1 MKRRLLTSL
10 LGIIVIALAG
20 LITNLSLSKKPL
32 LGLDLQG
39 GASVTLRPAYGNP
52 DPTAF
57 GEVVK
62 LYRARI
68 NSLNIGE
75 AEVIR
80 QGNTI
85 VVNLP
90 GVKDQDRALQ
100 LIGTTGKVTFRPVLA
115 RQGGFS
121 GLTVPLVGASGAS
134 GPLVTVPAGATG
146 ATDVSGATGATAS
159 EGATTTQ
166 SAETTTTTVA
176 TSTTA
181 ANGPLRRPAQQTTST
196 TVSTSAPTAVA
207 AAPTTTVSG
216 ATGASGAVTPTTVG
230 GPTTTAAPFNPS
242 ALLTSADQDLPDRDV
257 VLPDR
262 DGSVIYSLGKVFA
275 QGEDA
280 VETATAEIDRQT
292 GFWQV
297 SLTLKG
303 GSKGLG
309 AWNAAAAL
317 CYQKASTCS
326 DGGMAIIIDH
336 QVISAPVPQQPAFDT
351 AQIRITGNFDK
362 TESSNIARVLKY
374 GATPIE
380 MKAEESR
387 TVSATLG
394 KDSLRAGI
402 ISGAIGVGLVL
413 LLMLLYY
420 RRLALVILGGLCVSG
435 SIIWSMISLFDN
447 FFVLTL
453 AGVTGIIVSI
463 GVTVDSY
470 VVFFERLKD
479 EMKAGRSLRNSA
491 QRGFSAAWR
500 TILAA
505 DFVSL
510 LGAVVLWYLS
520 VGSVR
525 GFALFLGLSTLCDMV
540 VAWFF
545 TRPAVILLSRRKGF
559 QTGKVFGIRAI
570 EDASSAGGAR

>member
-1 MKRRLLTSL
+1 MKRRLLISL
-10 LGIIVIALAG
+10 LGIVVISLVG
-20 LITNLSLSKKPL
+20 LITNLSLGNKPL

-39 GASVTLRPAYGNP
+39 GASVTLRPAYGTP

-57 GEVVK
+57 DEVVK
-62 LYRARI
+62 LYRERI

-100 LIGTTGKVTFRPVLA
+100 LIGTTGKVTFRQVLA

-121 GLTVPLVGASGAS
+121 GLAVPLTGTS
-134 GPLVTVPAGATG
+134 GPLVTVPA
-146 ATDVSGATGATAS
+146 
-159 EGATTTQ
+159 
-166 SAETTTTTVA
+166 TTVA
-176 TSTTA
+176 AGVTATTDPSAPTSVAPTSAAPTTVAPTTA
-181 ANGPLRRPAQQTTST
+181 PSSSESANGPGRRPAQAATTT
-196 TVSTSAPTAVA
+196 EAPATTAVP
-207 AAPTTTVSG
+207 PTTAATATTAVG
-216 ATGASGAVTPTTVG
+216 ATTTTVG
-230 GPTTTAAPFNPS
+230 GPTTTAAPFDPS
-242 ALLTSADQDLPDRDV
+242 LLLTPADQDLPEATV
-257 VLPDR
+257 TLPDR
-262 DGSVIYSLGKVFA
+262 DGSVIYSLGPVFA
-275 QGEDA
+275 QGEAA
-280 VETATAEIDRQT
+280 VETATAELDRQT

-297 SLTLKG
+297 SLTLKSG
-303 GSKGLG
+303 ATGLG
-309 AWNAAAAL
+309 AWNSAAL
-317 CYQKASTCS
+317 QCFQKASNCA
-326 DGGMAIIIDH
+326 DGGMAIVIDH
-336 QVISAPVPQQPAFDT
+336 QVISAPVPQQASFDS
-351 AQIRITGNFDK
+351 AQIRITGNFK
-362 TESSNIARVLKY
+362 QAEASNVARVLKY

-380 MKAEESR
+380 MRAEESR

-394 KDSLRAGI
+394 KDSLRAGV
-402 ISGAIGVGLVL
+402 ISGVIGVALVL
-413 LLMLLYY
+413 ILMLLYY
-420 RRLALVILGGLCVSG
+420 RRLALVIVGGLCVSG
-435 SIIWSMISLFDN
+435 SIVWSMISLFDN

-470 VVFFERLKD
+470 VVYFERLKD
-479 EMKAGRSLRNSA
+479 DMKAGRSLRNSA
-491 QRGFSAAWR
+491 QRGFASAWR

-510 LGAVVLWYLS
+510 LGAAVLWYLS

-545 TRPAVILLSRRKGF
+545 TRPAVILLSRRKSF
-559 QTGKVFGIRAI
+559 QKGKVFGIAAVA
-570 EDASSAGGAR
+570 DTASAGGAR

>member
-20 LITNLSLSKKPL
+20 LISNLSLGNKPL

-39 GASVTLRPAYGNP
+39 GASVTLRPAYGSP
-52 DPTAF
+52 DPAAF
-57 GEVVK
+57 DEVVK

-90 GVKDQDRALQ
+90 GVKDQDRALS

-121 GLTVPLVGASGAS
+121 NLTVPLTGAS
-134 GPLVTVPAGATG
+134 GPLVTVPDT
-146 ATDVSGATGATAS
+146 TLPSGATGATGPDAS
-159 EGATTTQ
+159 SSSGSTT
-166 SAETTTTTVA
+166 SAAPSTTVA
-176 TSTTA
+176 PAPSTTA
-181 ANGPLRRPAQQTTST
+181 ANGPGRAPAQQPTTTAATTST
-196 TVSTSAPTAVA
+196 A
-207 AAPTTTVSG
+207 AATSTIAG
-216 ATGASGAVTPTTVG
+216 ATGVTPTTAG
-230 GPTTTAAPFNPS
+230 GPTTTAAPFDPS
-242 ALLTSADQDLPDRDV
+242 ALLTSADQDKPDAQV

-262 DGSVIYSLGKVFA
+262 DGSVIYSLGPVFA

-280 VETATAEIDRQT
+280 VETATAEIDRET

-303 GSKGLG
+303 GAKGLG

-317 CYQKASTCS
+317 CYQKATSCT

-336 QVISAPVPQQPAFDT
+336 QVISAPVPQQPSFDT

-394 KDSLRAGI
+394 KDSLRAGL

-435 SIIWSMISLFDN
+435 SIIWSMITLFDN

-510 LGAVVLWYLS
+510 LGAMVLWYLS

-545 TRPAVILLSRRKGF
+545 TRPAVILLSRRKSF
-559 QTGKVFGIRAI
+559 QTGKVFGIRAV
-570 EDASSAGGAR
+570 DDTAVAGGAK

>member
-1 MKRRLLTSL
+1 MRRRLLISL
-10 LGIIVIALAG
+10 IGVVVVAVGALIANLAVG
-20 LITNLSLSKKPL
+20 NKPL

-39 GASVTLRPAYGNP
+39 GASVTLRPAYGDP
-52 DPTAF
+52 DPAAMS
-57 GEVVK
+57 EVVR
-62 LYRARI
+62 LYRTRI
-68 NSLNIGE
+68 ESLNIGE

-90 GVKDQDRALQ
+90 GVKDQERALK
-100 LIGTTGKVTFRPVLA
+100 LIGTTGKVTFRPVLS
-115 RQGGFS
+115 RQGGFA
-121 GLTVPLVGASGAS
+121 GLTVPLTGASGVS
-134 GPLVTVPAGATG
+134 GVTGATG
-146 ATDVSGATGATAS
+146 PTSTVATPTSTA
-159 EGATTTQ
+159 A
-166 SAETTTTTVA
+166 TTTVA
-176 TSTTA
+176 TTATPTTA
-181 ANGPLRRPAQQTTST
+181 APGPQRAPSQVESTTTSPAT
-196 TVSTSAPTAVA
+196 TAPATTAPA
-207 AAPTTTVSG
+207 
-216 ATGASGAVTPTTVG
+216 G
-230 GPTTTAAPFNPS
+230 GPTTTQVPFDFS
-242 ALLTSADQDLPDRDV
+242 ALLTPADQDLPDKTV
-257 VLPDR
+257 TLPDR
-262 DGSVIYSLGKVFA
+262 DGTTIYSLGPVFA

-280 VETATAEIDRQT
+280 VESASAEIDQQT

-297 SLTLKG
+297 SLTLSG
-303 GSKGLG
+303 GDKGLG
-309 AWNAAAAL
+309 AWNAAAIQ
-317 CYQKASTCS
+317 CFQRASTCA

-336 QVISAPVPQQPAFDT
+336 QVISAPVPQQASFDSPE
-351 AQIRITGNFDK
+351 IRITGDFKQAEATNL
-362 TESSNIARVLKY
+362 ARVLKY
-374 GATPIE
+374 GATPVE
-380 MKAEESR
+380 MRAEESR

-402 ISGAIGVGLVL
+402 ISGIIGVSLVL

-420 RRLALVILGGLCVSG
+420 RTLALVVFGGLAVSG
-435 SIIWSMISLFDN
+435 MIVWSMVAMFDN

-453 AGVTGIIVSI
+453 AGVTGIIVSV

-479 EMKAGRSLRNSA
+479 EVRSGRSLRSSA
-491 QRGFSAAWR
+491 QRGFASAWR

-545 TRPAVILLSRRKGF
+545 TRPAVILLSRTKRFAGSSVL
-559 QTGKVFGIRAI
+559 GVRLGEA
-570 EDASSAGGAR
+570 ASQGGAS

>member
-1 MKRRLLTSL
+1 MKRRLLISL
-10 LGIIVIALAG
+10 LGIVVISLAG
-20 LITNLSLSKKPL
+20 LITNLSVGNRPL

-57 GEVVK
+57 DEVVR
-62 LYRARI
+62 LYRERI

-100 LIGTTGKVTFRPVLA
+100 LIGTTGKVTFRQVLA

-121 GLTVPLVGASGAS
+121 GLTVPLTGTS
-134 GPLVTVPAGATG
+134 GPLVTVPVTTGATG
-146 ATDVSGATGATAS
+146 VTSTTDP
-159 EGATTTQ
+159 
-166 SAETTTTTVA
+166 SAPTTVA
-176 TSTTA
+176 PTTA
-181 ANGPLRRPAQQTTST
+181 APTTAPPASANGPGRRPAQAATTT
-196 TVSTSAPTAVA
+196 E
-207 AAPTTTVSG
+207 APTTTSVAPTTAATATTAVG
-216 ATGASGAVTPTTVG
+216 ATTTTVG
-230 GPTTTAAPFNPS
+230 GPTTTAAPFDPS
-242 ALLTSADQDLPDRDV
+242 QLLTPADQDLPQATV
-257 VLPDR
+257 TLPDR
-262 DGSVIYSLGKVFA
+262 DGSVIYSLGPVFA

-280 VETATAEIDRQT
+280 VETATAEIDRDT

-297 SLTLKG
+297 SLTLKSG
-303 GSKGLG
+303 ASGLG
-309 AWNAAAAL
+309 AWNAAAL
-317 CYQKASTCS
+317 QCFQKATSCA

-336 QVISAPVPQQPAFDT
+336 QVISAPVPQQASFDS
-351 AQIRITGNFDK
+351 AQIRITGDFK
-362 TESSNIARVLKY
+362 QAEASNVARVLKY

-380 MKAEESR
+380 MRAEESR

-394 KDSLRAGI
+394 KDSLRAGV
-402 ISGAIGVGLVL
+402 ISGVIGVGLVL
-413 LLMLLYY
+413 ILMLLYY
-420 RRLALVILGGLCVSG
+420 RRLALVIVGGLCVSG
-435 SIIWSMISLFDN
+435 SIVWSMISLFDN

-470 VVFFERLKD
+470 VVYFERLKD
-479 EMKAGRSLRNSA
+479 DMKAGRSLRNSA
-491 QRGFSAAWR
+491 QRGFASAWR

-510 LGAVVLWYLS
+510 LGAAVLWYLS

-545 TRPAVILLSRRKGF
+545 TRPAVILLSRRKSF
-559 QTGKVFGIRAI
+559 QKGKVFGIAAVA
-570 EDASSAGGAR
+570 DTASAGGAQ

>member
-1 MKRRLLTSL
+1 MKRRLLISL
-10 LGIIVIALAG
+10 LGIVVISLAG
-20 LITNLSLSKKPL
+20 LITNLSVGNRPL

-57 GEVVK
+57 DEVVR
-62 LYRARI
+62 LYRERI

-100 LIGTTGKVTFRPVLA
+100 LIGTTGKVTFRQVLA

-121 GLTVPLVGASGAS
+121 GLTVPLTGTS
-134 GPLVTVPAGATG
+134 GPLVTVPVTTGATG
-146 ATDVSGATGATAS
+146 V
-159 EGATTTQ
+159 
-166 SAETTTTTVA
+166 
-176 TSTTA
+176 TSTTDPSA
-181 ANGPLRRPAQQTTST
+181 PTTAAPTTAAPTTAAPASANGPGRRPAQAATTT
-196 TVSTSAPTAVA
+196 E
-207 AAPTTTVSG
+207 APTTTSVAPTTAATATTAVG
-216 ATGASGAVTPTTVG
+216 ATTTTVG
-230 GPTTTAAPFNPS
+230 GPTTTAAPFDPS
-242 ALLTSADQDLPDRDV
+242 QLLTPADQDLPQATV
-257 VLPDR
+257 TLPDR
-262 DGSVIYSLGKVFA
+262 DGSVIYSLGPVFA

-280 VETATAEIDRQT
+280 VETATAEIDRDT

-297 SLTLKG
+297 SLTLKSG
-303 GSKGLG
+303 ASGLG
-309 AWNAAAAL
+309 AWNAAAL
-317 CYQKASTCS
+317 QCFQKATSCA

-336 QVISAPVPQQPAFDT
+336 QVISAPVPQQASFDS
-351 AQIRITGNFDK
+351 AQIRITGDFK
-362 TESSNIARVLKY
+362 QAEASNVARVLKY

-380 MKAEESR
+380 MRAEESR

-394 KDSLRAGI
+394 KDSLRAGV
-402 ISGAIGVGLVL
+402 ISGAIGVALVL
-413 LLMLLYY
+413 ILMLLYY
-420 RRLALVILGGLCVSG
+420 RRLALVIVGGLCVSG
-435 SIIWSMISLFDN
+435 SIVWSMISLFDN

-470 VVFFERLKD
+470 VVYFERLKD
-479 EMKAGRSLRNSA
+479 DMKAGRSLRNSA
-491 QRGFSAAWR
+491 QRGFASAWR

-510 LGAVVLWYLS
+510 LGAAVLWYLS

-545 TRPAVILLSRRKGF
+545 TRPAVILLSRRKSF
-559 QTGKVFGIRAI
+559 QKGKVFGIAAVA
-570 EDASSAGGAR
+570 DTASAGGAQ

>member
-10 LGIIVIALAG
+10 LGIVVLALVG
-20 LITNLSLSKKPL
+20 LVVNLAVGNKPL

-52 DPTAF
+52 DSAAMA
-57 GEVVK
+57 EVVK
-62 LYRARI
+62 LYRSRI
-68 NSLNIGE
+68 ESLNIGE

-90 GVKDQDRALQ
+90 GVKDQDRALK

-121 GLTVPLVGASGAS
+121 NLTVPLAGASG
-134 GPLVTVPAGATG
+134 
-146 ATDVSGATGATAS
+146 
-159 EGATTTQ
+159 
-166 SAETTTTTVA
+166 VA
-176 TSTTA
+176 TSTPSTSIVVVTA
-181 ANGPLRRPAQQTTST
+181 APTTST
-196 TVSTSAPTAVA
+196 ASASTTAAATSTSATASTAAPGPVRQPTQATTTSAPSVVA
-207 AAPTTTVSG
+207 ATPTTSGAAATSVTPTSAVTGDSVAPTTTV
-216 ATGASGAVTPTTVG
+216 A
-230 GPTTTAAPFNPS
+230 GPTTTGAPFDPS
-242 ALLTSADQDLPDRDV
+242 ALITPADQDLPASQV
-257 VLPDR
+257 MLPDR
-262 DGSVIYSLGKVFA
+262 DGSVIYSLGPVFA
-275 QGEDA
+275 EGENA
-280 VETATAEIDRQT
+280 VSTATAEIDRQT

-297 SLTLKG
+297 SLTLKDG
-303 GSKGLG
+303 DSGLG
-309 AWNAAAAL
+309 AWNAAAAQ
-317 CYQKASTCS
+317 CYQKASTCT

-336 QVISAPVPQQPAFDT
+336 RVISAPVPQQASFDT
-351 AQIRITGNFDK
+351 PEIRITGNFAQ
-362 TESSNIARVLKY
+362 EEASNIARVLKY
-374 GATPIE
+374 GATPVE

-394 KDSLRAGI
+394 KDSLRAALI
-402 ISGAIGVGLVL
+402 AGAIGILLVL
-413 LLMLLYY
+413 ILMVLYY
-420 RRLALVILGGLCVSG
+420 RRLALVILGGLAISG
-435 SIIWSMISLFDN
+435 SIIWSMITMFEN

-479 EMKAGRSLRNSA
+479 EMKSGRSLKNSA
-491 QRGFSAAWR
+491 QRGFAAAWR

-525 GFALFLGLSTLCDMV
+525 GFALFLGLSTLCDMA

-545 TRPAVILLSRRKGF
+545 TRPAIILLSRRKSF
-559 QTGKVFGIRAI
+559 QKGKVFGIQMV
-570 EDASSAGGAR
+570 EDPAATGGVK

>member
-1 MKRRLLTSL
+1 MKRRLLISL
-10 LGIIVIALAG
+10 LGIVAISLVG
-20 LITNLSLSKKPL
+20 LITNLSLGNKPL

-39 GASVTLRPAYGNP
+39 GASVTLRPAYGTP

-57 GEVVK
+57 DEVVK
-62 LYRARI
+62 LYRERI

-100 LIGTTGKVTFRPVLA
+100 LIGTTGKVTFRQVLA

-121 GLTVPLVGASGAS
+121 GLTVPLTGTS
-134 GPLVTVPAGATG
+134 GPLVTVPVTTVAAGVTAT
-146 ATDVSGATGATAS
+146 TDPSAPTSAAPTSAAPTTVAPTTVAPTTAPSSS
-159 EGATTTQ
+159 EIANGPGRRPAQAATTTE
-166 SAETTTTTVA
+166 APATTAVA
-176 TSTTA
+176 STTA
-181 ANGPLRRPAQQTTST
+181 ATAT
-196 TVSTSAPTAVA
+196 TAV
-207 AAPTTTVSG
+207 G
-216 ATGASGAVTPTTVG
+216 ATTTTVG
-230 GPTTTAAPFNPS
+230 GPTTTAAPFDPS
-242 ALLTSADQDLPDRDV
+242 LLLTPADQDLPKATV
-257 VLPDR
+257 TLPDR
-262 DGSVIYSLGKVFA
+262 DGLVIYSLGPVFA

-280 VETATAEIDRQT
+280 VETATAEIDRNT

-297 SLTLKG
+297 SLTLKSG
-303 GSKGLG
+303 ATGLG
-309 AWNAAAAL
+309 AWNAAAL
-317 CYQKASTCS
+317 QCFQKATTCA

-336 QVISAPVPQQPAFDT
+336 QVISAPVPQQASFDS
-351 AQIRITGNFDK
+351 AQIRITGNFK
-362 TESSNIARVLKY
+362 QAEASNIARVLKY

-380 MKAEESR
+380 MRAEESR

-402 ISGAIGVGLVL
+402 ISGAIGVALVL
-413 LLMLLYY
+413 ILMLLYY
-420 RRLALVILGGLCVSG
+420 RRLALVIVGGLCVSG
-435 SIIWSMISLFDN
+435 SIVWSMISLFDN

-470 VVFFERLKD
+470 VVYFERLKD
-479 EMKAGRSLRNSA
+479 DMKAGRSLRNSA
-491 QRGFSAAWR
+491 QRGFASAWR

-510 LGAVVLWYLS
+510 LGAAVLWYLS

-545 TRPAVILLSRRKGF
+545 TRPAVILLSRRKSF
-559 QTGKVFGIRAI
+559 QKGKVFGIAAVA
-570 EDASSAGGAR
+570 DTVSTGGAR